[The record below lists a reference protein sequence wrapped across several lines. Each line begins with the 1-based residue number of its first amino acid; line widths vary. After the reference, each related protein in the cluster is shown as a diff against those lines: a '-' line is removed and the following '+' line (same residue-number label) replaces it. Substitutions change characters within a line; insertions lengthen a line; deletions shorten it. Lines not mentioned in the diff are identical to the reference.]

1 MLVEKE
7 ELLNKLSA
15 YIEALKDKEE
25 AEEEIERL
33 KARIGVDVDPTYDYS
48 FMRFF
53 WPFLVFYPI
62 LAAIVWVVII
72 AHQEVPAGYMPVLWI
87 LITVIY
93 FAASLVAARA
103 WRKKAC
109 MKLYQE
115 RVEITQVE
123 DRKLAGRL
131 AQVEESLGATKQF
144 LNDNKD
150 IVPVRYRNIES
161 LKEIKSKIARG
172 QASTIEEAI
181 GQK

>member
-53 WPFLVFYPI
+53 WPFLVFYPVLSTI
-62 LAAIVWVVII
+62 IMVVIV
-72 AHQEVPAGYMPVLWI
+72 AHNKMAIQSMWPLWI
-87 LITVIY
+87 VITAIY
-93 FAASLVAARA
+93 FAISIVIARA
-103 WRKKAC
+103 WRKKSC
-109 MKLYQE
+109 MKLYNE
-115 RVEITQVE
+115 RVEIQQVE

-131 AQVEESLGATKQF
+131 EQLEESLEATKNF

-150 IVPVRYRNIES
+150 LVPLQYRNIDS
-161 LKEIKSKIARG
+161 IKEIKSKIARG
-172 QASTIEEAI
+172 QASTIDEAI
-181 GQK
+181 GKK

>member
-1 MLVEKE
+1 MLS
-7 ELLNKLSA
+7 KLSA
-15 YIEALKDKEE
+15 YIDALKDKEE

-33 KARIGVDVDPTYDYS
+33 KARIGVEVDPTYDYS

-62 LAAIVWVVII
+62 LAAIIYVVVF
-72 AHQEVPAGYMPVLWI
+72 AHNAVPPGYLSVLWI

-93 FAASLVAARA
+93 FAVSLVSARA

-115 RVEITQVE
+115 RVEISQVE

-150 IVPVRYRNIES
+150 IVPVQYRNIES

-172 QASTIEEAI
+172 QASTIDEAI